1 MKILIVHEID
11 WIKKVPYEPH
21 HLAELFSIQGHDV
34 FVVDC
39 AESQI
44 SKIKKGLSTS
54 IIQKYSRLYD
64 DACITLIRPR
74 SILFKG
80 LNRLTHFLSCKKII
94 KKIIV
99 DNEIDIIFL
108 YGIATNGIQCIQLS
122 KELNIPL
129 IFRILDVAHELVTI
143 PMMGNIIKKHEKF
156 IIKNAQKILT
166 TTPELVKYAQEMG
179 CSPQKISYFPLGIN
193 STYFKPLPKSKH
205 LIQKLGINNS
215 DKVIGFIGTIF
226 PFTGLD
232 FLLKNFHHL
241 TDYFDGIKFVI
252 IGGGPDFNRIKKLI
266 KKYNLDSNV
275 MLTGFVKQDEL
286 SEYLSIFDL
295 CVNPFVINKITD
307 RIMPTKILEY
317 MACCKP
323 VLSTP
328 LKGTVELLPD
338 ERNGIVYSS
347 LNDFVYSIK
356 NLISDENKLNELAK
370 NGFSYVEKYHNWDS
384 LVIDLLS
391 IFNETIK
398 NKKF

>member
-1 MKILIVHEID
+1 
-11 WIKKVPYEPH
+11 
-21 HLAELFSIQGHDV
+21 
-34 FVVDC
+34 
-39 AESQI
+39 
-44 SKIKKGLSTS
+44 
-54 IIQKYSRLYD
+54 
-64 DACITLIRPR
+64 
-74 SILFKG
+74 
-80 LNRLTHFLSCKKII
+80 
-94 KKIIV
+94 
-99 DNEIDIIFL
+99 
-108 YGIATNGIQCIQLS
+108 
-122 KELNIPL
+122 
-129 IFRILDVAHELVTI
+129 
-143 PMMGNIIKKHEKF
+143 
-156 IIKNAQKILT
+156 
-166 TTPELVKYAQEMG
+166 
-179 CSPQKISYFPLGIN
+179 
-193 STYFKPLPKSKH
+193 
-205 LIQKLGINNS
+205 
-215 DKVIGFIGTIF
+215 
-226 PFTGLD
+226 
-232 FLLKNFHHL
+232 
-241 TDYFDGIKFVI
+241 
-252 IGGGPDFNRIKKLI
+252 
-266 KKYNLDSNV
+266 

-370 NGFSYVEKYHNWDS
+370 NRFTYVEKYHNWDS